1 MTSINKKSYYLIFLI
16 PVIWGLGF
24 PITHNAVSQVDA
36 GIYAF
41 FRSFIALLFITPFA
55 IKYLLKVDKKL
66 IVASLAFGLLIALQF
81 VGQSNALRFLPSSA
95 TAFIISTNAIIL
107 IIFTSVLYKK
117 KPEKIDVFSI
127 SLGVIGAIII
137 LNPKFQQFNIGYWWA
152 GLSSLAI
159 ALSILLIGYL
169 SFFKDSSE
177 PSAKVG
183 DGLRFIFF
191 QSLFCVFFLSYY
203 PLSLGIPNNLPMQ
216 VWLSILYMGV
226 IATVITT
233 VLQIKFQNRIGNV
246 RASLIY
252 NLDVIFASVFGY
264 LNHETMTATQL
275 VGGSIIFLASIAH
288 PVYLLAM
295 RKYKTST
302 GSINS
307 SIDKHHS

>member
-1 MTSINKKSYYLIFLI
+1 MISMNKKSYYLIFLV

-24 PITHNAVSQVDA
+24 PITHNAVSKVDA

-41 FRSFIALLFITPFA
+41 FRAFIALLFITPFA
-55 IKYLLKVDKKL
+55 IKYLFEIDKKL

-107 IIFTSVLYKK
+107 IVFTSLLYKR

-127 SLGVIGAIII
+127 LLGVVGALII

-169 SFFKDSSE
+169 SFFKDSSNS
-177 PSAKVG
+177 SARAG
-183 DGLRFIFF
+183 NGLRFIFF

-203 PLSLGIPNNLPMQ
+203 PLTIGIPNNLSTD
-216 VWLSILYMGV
+216 VWLSILYMGIV
-226 IATVITT
+226 ATVLTT
-233 VLQIKFQNRIGNV
+233 LLQIKFQNSIGNI

-264 LNHETMTATQL
+264 LNHETMTTSQL
-275 VGGSIIFLASIAH
+275 IGGSIIFLASIVH
-288 PVYLLAM
+288 PLYVLINK
-295 RKYKTST
+295 RYKP
-302 GSINS
+302 NQ
-307 SIDKHHS
+307 